1 MRIGARFP
9 KLPAKNWRKR
19 KACAV
24 IANRNQFEN
33 EYEPEYTTAI
43 EIVTG
48 EGYGIRLESTE
59 VNTPTLII
67 REA

>member
-9 KLPAKNWRKR
+9 KLPAKHWRKR

-24 IANRNQFEN
+24 LKNRRYFNLI
-33 EYEPEYTTAI
+33 YGPAYTEAI

-59 VNTPTLII
+59 TNTPTLII
-67 REA
+67 RET

>member
-9 KLPAKNWRKR
+9 KLPPKHWKKR

-24 IANRNQFEN
+24 LANRRQFEN

-67 REA
+67 RET